1 MAERAVIT
9 VLGADKIGI
18 VAGITEAIAKC
29 GGNII
34 DISQT
39 ILREFFA
46 MIMLVE
52 VDESFDLLK
61 QSLDEKGEELGVQI
75 MVQHEDVFKY
85 MHRI

>member
-9 VLGADKIGI
+9 VLGSDKIGI

-52 VDESFDLLK
+52 VDQSFDLLK
-61 QSLDEKGEELGVQI
+61 QSLDAKSEELGVQI